1 MMFFKKYRQL
11 KLENEELKRQL
22 QEVEEK
28 SNQDEEKLSAF
39 IERFYQDLTTTMQQ
53 HELVNGQHH
62 LLSDSVGKIK
72 ERFDSVYSMSQSSS
86 EQSVVLHEQGREL
99 LSTMEDMVQVSHEG
113 KQSVQTVSW
122 LMEQLG
128 EQLQETAVKMNGL
141 NERSQEIEL
150 IVKVIKEIAEQT
162 NLLALN
168 ASIEAARAGE
178 HGRGFAV
185 VAEEVRK
192 LAESTAQS
200 TSTISLLTQSIQHD
214 IHDSLQAAKAGT
226 ERMQEGV
233 KVSTDTTEK
242 IDHIL
247 AVVNHVQADVLDVMD
262 TIQKQKNL
270 SNEVMSEIHH
280 TAAHFDE
287 ANNMILQHIED
298 ASVVDEKL
306 ENGSQRILELH
317 P

>member
-247 AVVNHVQADVLDVMD
+247 AVVNHVQTDVLDVMD

-270 SNEVMSEIHH
+270 SNEVMSEIHN

-306 ENGSQRILELH
+306 EEGSQRILELR

>member
-1 MMFFKKYRQL
+1 MIFSKKYRQIRQ
-11 KLENEELKRQL
+11 ENEELKLRL
-22 QEVEEK
+22 QDAEEK
-28 SNQDEEKLSAF
+28 ARQDEERLSAF
-39 IERFYQDLTTTMQQ
+39 IDRFYHDLTTTMQQ

-72 ERFDSVYSMSQSSS
+72 ARFDAVYSLSQSSS
-86 EQSVVLHEQGREL
+86 DQSVILHEQGREL
-99 LSTMEDMVQVSHEG
+99 LASMEDMVQVSHEG
-113 KQSVQTVSW
+113 KKSVQTVSG

-128 EQLQETAVKMNGL
+128 EQLQETSVKMNGL

-150 IVKVIKEIAEQT
+150 IVKVIKDIADQT

-226 ERMQEGV
+226 ERMKEGV
-233 KVSTDTTEK
+233 QVSTDTTGK

-247 AVVNHVQADVLDVMD
+247 DVVNQVQREVQDVMG
-262 TIQKQKNL
+262 TIQEQKNL
-270 SNEVMSEIHH
+270 SNEVMSEIHN

-287 ANNMILQHIED
+287 ANDMILQHIED

-306 ENGSQRILELH
+306 ENGSQRILDLR